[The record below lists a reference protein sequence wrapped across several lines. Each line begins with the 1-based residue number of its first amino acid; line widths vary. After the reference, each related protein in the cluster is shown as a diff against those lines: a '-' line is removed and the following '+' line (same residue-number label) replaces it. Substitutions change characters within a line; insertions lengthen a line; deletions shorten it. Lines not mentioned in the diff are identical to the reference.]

1 MEQTPDAKAEEIDLE
16 KYTHSGSIANTT
28 LKKIIEK
35 CVQGAKILELCD
47 FGEKVLKEELD
58 KVYTKK
64 EKGNKVEKGISFPVT
79 INVNEVCNNYSP
91 APSENE
97 ETLKSGDIVKIC
109 LGCHIDGHI
118 SMVGHTIYIGT
129 ENEVIEGPKA
139 EVLKNAHTLSQLFLK
154 SLKVGINASDV
165 TKNIQKACEELKC
178 TVISNCVSY
187 QIKKYILEGSKF
199 ILLKENPENKV
210 EDFQIESDD
219 IYIVDVMVTTG
230 DGKIKESDH
239 KTTIY
244 KREVQKNYHLKTN
257 LGRSFIN
264 EVNKKFPVL
273 PFHVKHVEDQRAA
286 LIGIPEALRHDLI
299 KPYNVFAEKKK
310 EFVSQFKYTVMV
322 KEEGIKQLT
331 GIKCTQL
338 NNCKTVNEIQD
349 EALKAILA
357 TSLTA
362 KKKKAKGAKPSEET
376 SQEN

>member
-1 MEQTPDAKAEEIDLE
+1 MEQTPDPKTEEIDLE
-16 KYTHSGSIANTT
+16 KYTHSGSIANAT
-28 LKKIIEK
+28 LKKVIEK
-35 CVQGAKILELCD
+35 CVDGAKICELCD
-47 FGEKVLKEELD
+47 FGEKVMKEELD

-79 INVNEVCNNYSP
+79 INVNEVCNNYAP
-91 APSENE
+91 ASSENDE
-97 ETLKSGDIVKIC
+97 IIKKGDIVKIC

-118 SMVGHTIYIGT
+118 SMVGHTVYISN
-129 ENEVIEGPKA
+129 ENEIIEGPKA
-139 EVLKNAHTLSQLFLK
+139 EVLKNSHILSQLFLK

-178 TVISNCVSY
+178 NVISNCVTY

-199 ILLKENPENKV
+199 ILLKENPENKID
-210 EDFQIESDD
+210 DFQIEPDD
-219 IYIVDVMVTTG
+219 IYIIDVMVTTG

-257 LGRSFIN
+257 LGRSFIS

-299 KPYNVFAEKKK
+299 KPYTVYTEKKK

-322 KEEGIKQLT
+322 KEDGIKQFT
-331 GIKCTQL
+331 GIKCSQL
-338 NNCKTVNEIQD
+338 NNCKTTNEIQD
-349 EALKAILA
+349 EALKAILS
-357 TSLTA
+357 TSLTS
-362 KKKKAKGAKPSEET
+362 KKKKNKGKNSEEVL
-376 SQEN
+376 QEN

>member
-1 MEQTPDAKAEEIDLE
+1 MDQTPDTKTEEIDLE
-16 KYTHSGSIANTT
+16 KYTHSGSIANAT

-35 CVQGAKILELCD
+35 CVEGAKIGELCD
-47 FGEKVLKEELD
+47 FGEKILKEELD

-97 ETLKSGDIVKIC
+97 ETIKKGDIVKIC

-118 SMVGHTIYIGT
+118 SMVGHTIYIGN

-139 EVLKNAHTLSQLFLK
+139 AVLKNAHTLSQLFLK
-154 SLKVGINASDV
+154 SLKVGVNASDV

-178 TVISNCVSY
+178 NVISNCVTY

-219 IYIVDVMVTTG
+219 IYIIDVMVTTG

-299 KPYNVFAEKKK
+299 KPYTVYTEKKK

-331 GIKCTQL
+331 GIKCSQL

-362 KKKKAKGAKPSEET
+362 KKKKAKGKTNEET
-376 SQEN
+376 PQAN

>member
-1 MEQTPDAKAEEIDLE
+1 MDQTPDTKAEEIDLE
-16 KYTHSGSIANTT
+16 KYTHAGSIANTT

-35 CVQGAKILELCD
+35 CVEGAKICELCD

-97 ETLKSGDIVKIC
+97 ETIKNGDIVKIC

-118 SMVGHTIYIGT
+118 SMVGHTIYIGN

-154 SLKVGINASDV
+154 SLKVGVNASDV

-178 TVISNCVSY
+178 TVIANCVTY

-199 ILLKENPENKV
+199 ILLKENPENKI

-219 IYIVDVMVTTG
+219 IYIIDVMVTTG

-299 KPYNVFAEKKK
+299 KPYNVYTEKKK

-331 GIKCTQL
+331 GIKCSQL

-362 KKKKAKGAKPSEET
+362 KKKKAKGKPNEET